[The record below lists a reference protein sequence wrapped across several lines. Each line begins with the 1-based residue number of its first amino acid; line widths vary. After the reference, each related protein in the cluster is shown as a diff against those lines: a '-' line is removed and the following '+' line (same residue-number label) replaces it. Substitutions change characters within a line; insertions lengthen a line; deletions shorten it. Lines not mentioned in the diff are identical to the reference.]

1 MNYMKNEKMEYM
13 SLDGGEEIVFDPESG
28 NTHFLDQVG
37 TDIINILDKPKSI
50 ESIIDELS
58 KMYEADKLEME
69 SDVKE
74 FMSNLLEKQ
83 VVVRIP

>member
-1 MNYMKNEKMEYM
+1 MEYM

-37 TDIINILDKPKSI
+37 TDIINILYEPKTI
-50 ESIIDELS
+50 ECIIDELS
-58 KMYEADKLEME
+58 KLYDADKLEME

-74 FMSNLLEKQ
+74 FLCDLLKKQ
-83 VVVRIP
+83 VVVRTS